1 MRGVKL
7 LLLVL
12 TVLLCLWGCRPDEQ
26 AGQES
31 QTTVSSTD
39 SSATK
44 ESTEATV
51 TQESTEATAAQET
64 TLPAELHSSFYLE
77 GFTAEQVVT
86 SFSEVVLDAE
96 YSNGEGNI
104 HVVQKWT
111 APIRYMIHGQTTQK
125 DREKLE
131 ELFVQLNA
139 VEGFPG
145 IEVAP
150 SPIAANLT
158 LNFYNRADFQTYFGR
173 IVNYEDADGA
183 VEYWYYNQTN
193 QIYNATV
200 GYRTDIDQYTRNSVL
215 LEEVINGLGITDTKL
230 REDSITYQGF
240 SQTQAL
246 SEMDWLILRLL
257 YHPDIKCGMNLEQCK
272 AVIEKLYY

>member
-7 LLLVL
+7 LLLML
-12 TVLLCLWGCRPDEQ
+12 TVLLCLWGCRPDEP
-26 AGQES
+26 AGTGQES
-31 QTTVSSTD
+31 QAAPSTD
-39 SSATK
+39 PFAT
-44 ESTEATV
+44 E
-51 TQESTEATAAQET
+51 ESTEATATQET
-64 TLPAELHSSFYLE
+64 TMPADIHSPFYLE
-77 GFTAEQVVT
+77 GFTPEQVVAY
-86 SFSEVVLDAE
+86 FAEVVLDTE
-96 YSNGEGNI
+96 YSSGEGNV

-111 APIRYMIHGQTTQK
+111 QPICYMIHGEATQK

-131 ELFVQLNA
+131 ELFAQLNA

-158 LNFYNRADFQTYFGR
+158 LNFYNWEDFQTYFGR
-173 IVNYEDADGA
+173 VVNYEDADGA
-183 VEYWYYNQTN
+183 VEYWYYNATN
-193 QIYNATV
+193 QIYNASI

-240 SQTQAL
+240 SQTQEL
-246 SEMDWLILRLL
+246 SDMDWLILRLL
-257 YHPDIKCGMNLEQCK
+257 YHPDIKCGMNLEQCR
-272 AVIEKLYY
+272 AAIEKLYY